1 MVDGKIV
8 FDFDELLDG
17 VTQGHDCVPLPADHP
32 LYLLYTSGTTG
43 TPKVCQSVRLFSL
56 CLSLICLSVCF
67 FVTFHCHCC
76 SQLRYLLDDS
86 LPVVPF
92 AAYSFCPNVELNLK
106 LKS

>member
-1 MVDGKIV
+1 MSEYWVIQDELLQTSAVVDGKIV

-56 CLSLICLSVCF
+56 CFSLICLPVCF
-67 FVTFHCHCC
+67 F
-76 SQLRYLLDDS
+76 LLFIAI
-86 LPVVPF
+86 V
-92 AAYSFCPNVELNLK
+92 AHN
-106 LKS
+106 